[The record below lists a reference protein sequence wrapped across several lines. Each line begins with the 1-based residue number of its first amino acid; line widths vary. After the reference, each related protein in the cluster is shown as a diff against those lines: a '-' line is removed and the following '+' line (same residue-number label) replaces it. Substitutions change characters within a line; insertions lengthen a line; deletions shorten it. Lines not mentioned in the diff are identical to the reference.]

1 LPVNRYTDSWLGCF
15 CLRDTLNNKLSV
27 NRLTGSLGAEI
38 QGLPLVNLNS
48 EQVATIESLLHQHLV
63 LFFPQQFL
71 DIESHV
77 ALGSHFGPLDS
88 HPNLDNPFTKHEN
101 VFELAAS
108 HGGVADEWHSDIS
121 FSANPAKISILNMI
135 ECPEVGG
142 DTLWASTYAAYEA
155 LSAPLRELCEGLTA
169 LHDAS
174 PHGKPEIN
182 VIHPVVRIHPATKRK
197 ALFVNQHFTRRLV
210 EMSHEESNMLLDY
223 LVRWIAS
230 PKFTIRYRWH
240 KGTIAIWDNRCTQHF
255 VVSDFDEQ
263 RVIQRVTVMG
273 DKPEATAAP
282 RWQPYVRRENVGA
295 TSRYDQQLN
304 DALGIDIL
312 TLESN
317 RKKVK

>member
-1 LPVNRYTDSWLGCF
+1 MS
-15 CLRDTLNNKLSV
+15 NKLSV

-38 QGLPLVNLNS
+38 QGLPLVNMSS
-48 EQVATIESLLHQHLV
+48 EQISTIESLLHQHLV

-71 DIESHV
+71 DIEAHV
-77 ALGSHFGPLDS
+77 ALGNHFGPLES
-88 HPNLDNPFTKHEN
+88 HPNLDNPFTKHEK

-121 FSANPAKISILNMI
+121 FSANPSKISILNMI

-142 DTLWASTYAAYEA
+142 DTLWASTYAAYDA
-155 LSAPLRELCEGLTA
+155 LSVPLQELCENLTA
-169 LHDAS
+169 LHDAA

-182 VIHPVVRIHPATKRK
+182 AIHPVVRIHPVTQRK

-210 EMSHEESNMLLDY
+210 ELSHEESNMLLDY

-230 PKFTIRYRWH
+230 PRFAVRYRWH

-255 VVSDFDEQ
+255 VVSDFDQQ

-273 DKPEATAAP
+273 DKPEAAAAP
-282 RWQPYVRRENVGA
+282 RWQPYVRREIVGA

-304 DALGIDIL
+304 DTLGRDIL

-317 RKKVK
+317 RKK

>member
-1 LPVNRYTDSWLGCF
+1 LS
-15 CLRDTLNNKLSV
+15 NKLSV

-38 QGLPLVNLNS
+38 EGLRLVNLNS
-48 EQVATIESLLHQHLV
+48 EQIATIESLLHQHLV

-71 DIESHV
+71 DIEAHV

-88 HPNLDNPFTKHEN
+88 HPNLANPFTRHEK

-121 FSANPAKISILNMI
+121 FSANPSKISILNMI

-155 LSAPLRELCEGLTA
+155 LSEPLQELCESLTA
-169 LHDAS
+169 LHDAA

-182 VIHPVVRIHPATKRK
+182 TIHPVVRIHPVTKRK

-210 EMSHEESNMLLDY
+210 ELSHEESNMLLDY

-230 PKFTIRYRWH
+230 PKFTLRYRWH

-255 VVSDFDEQ
+255 VVSDFNQQ
-263 RVIQRVTVMG
+263 RIIQRVTVMG
-273 DKPEATAAP
+273 DKPEAAAAT
-282 RWQPYVRRENVGA
+282 RWQPYVRKENVGA
-295 TSRYDQQLN
+295 SSRYDQQLN
-304 DALGIDIL
+304 DTLGRQVL

-317 RKKVK
+317 RKK

>member
-1 LPVNRYTDSWLGCF
+1 MS
-15 CLRDTLNNKLSV
+15 NKLSV

-38 QGLPLVNLNS
+38 QGLPLVNMSS
-48 EQVATIESLLHQHLV
+48 EQIATIESLLHQHLV

-71 DIESHV
+71 DIEAHV
-77 ALGSHFGPLDS
+77 ALGNHFGPLES
-88 HPNLDNPFTKHEN
+88 HPNLDNPFTKHEK

-121 FSANPAKISILNMI
+121 FSANPSKISILNMI

-142 DTLWASTYAAYEA
+142 DTLWASTYAAYDA
-155 LSAPLRELCEGLTA
+155 LSVPLQELCENLTA
-169 LHDAS
+169 LHDAA

-182 VIHPVVRIHPATKRK
+182 TIHPVVRIHPVTQRK

-210 EMSHEESNMLLDY
+210 ELSHEESNMLLDY

-230 PKFTIRYRWH
+230 PRFAVRYRWH

-255 VVSDFDEQ
+255 VVSDFDQQ

-273 DKPEATAAP
+273 DKPEAAAAP
-282 RWQPYVRRENVGA
+282 RWQPYVRREIVGA

-304 DALGIDIL
+304 DTLGRDIL

-317 RKKVK
+317 RKK

>member
-1 LPVNRYTDSWLGCF
+1 MSS
-15 CLRDTLNNKLSV
+15 KLSV
-27 NRLTGSLGAEI
+27 KRLTGSLGAEI
-38 QGLPLVNLNS
+38 QGLPLVSLNS
-48 EQVATIESLLHQHLV
+48 KQIATIESLLHQHLV

-71 DIESHV
+71 DIEAHV
-77 ALGSHFGPLDS
+77 TLGSHFGPLDS
-88 HPNLDNPFTKHEN
+88 HPNLENPFTKHEK

-121 FSANPAKISILNMI
+121 FSANPSKISILNMI

-142 DTLWASTYAAYEA
+142 DTLWASTYAAYDA
-155 LSAPLRELCEGLTA
+155 LSAPLQELCESLTA
-169 LHDAS
+169 LHDAA

-182 VIHPVVRIHPATKRK
+182 TIHPVVRIHPVTKRK

-210 EMSHEESNMLLDY
+210 ELSHEESNMLLDY

-230 PKFTIRYRWH
+230 PRFTVRYRWH

-255 VVSDFDEQ
+255 VVSDFDQQ

-273 DKPEATAAP
+273 DKPEAAAAP
-282 RWQPYVRRENVGA
+282 RWQPYVRRENVSA
-295 TSRYDQQLN
+295 SSRYDQQLN
-304 DALGIDIL
+304 DALGRQTL

-317 RKKVK
+317 RKK

>member
-1 LPVNRYTDSWLGCF
+1 MS
-15 CLRDTLNNKLSV
+15 NKLSV

-38 QGLPLVNLNS
+38 EGLRLVNLNS
-48 EQVATIESLLHQHLV
+48 EQIATIESLLHQHLV

-71 DIESHV
+71 DIEAHV

-88 HPNLDNPFTKHEN
+88 HPNLDNPFTKHEK

-121 FSANPAKISILNMI
+121 FSANPSKISILNMI

-155 LSAPLRELCEGLTA
+155 LSEPLQELCESLTA
-169 LHDAS
+169 LHDAA

-182 VIHPVVRIHPATKRK
+182 TIHPVVRIHPVTKRK

-210 EMSHEESNMLLDY
+210 ELSHEESNMLLDY

-230 PKFTIRYRWH
+230 PKFTLRYRWH

-255 VVSDFDEQ
+255 VVSDFNQQ
-263 RVIQRVTVMG
+263 RIIQRVTVMG
-273 DKPEATAAP
+273 DKPEAAAAT
-282 RWQPYVRRENVGA
+282 RWQPYVRKENVGA
-295 TSRYDQQLN
+295 SSRYDQQLN
-304 DALGIDIL
+304 DTLGRQVL

-317 RKKVK
+317 RKK

>member
-1 LPVNRYTDSWLGCF
+1 MSNQ
-15 CLRDTLNNKLSV
+15 LSV
-27 NRLTGSLGAEI
+27 TRLTGSLGAEI
-38 QGLPLVNLNS
+38 QGLPLINLNS
-48 EQVATIESLLHQHLV
+48 EQVGTIESLLHQHLV

-71 DIESHV
+71 DIEAHV
-77 ALGSHFGPLDS
+77 SLGSHFGPLDS
-88 HPNLDNPFTKHEN
+88 HPNLDNPFTKHEKI
-101 VFELAAS
+101 FELAAS

-121 FSANPAKISILNMI
+121 FSANPSKISILNMI

-142 DTLWASTYAAYEA
+142 DTLWASTYAAYDA
-155 LSAPLRELCEGLTA
+155 LSAPLQELCESLTA
-169 LHDAS
+169 LHDAT

-182 VIHPVVRIHPATKRK
+182 TIHPVVRIHPVTKRK

-210 EMSHEESNMLLDY
+210 ELSHEESNMLLDY

-230 PKFTIRYRWH
+230 PRFTLRYRWH

-255 VVSDFDEQ
+255 VVSDFDQQ

-273 DKPEATAAP
+273 DKPETAVAP

-295 TSRYDQQLN
+295 SSRYDQQLN
-304 DALGIDIL
+304 DALGRDIL

-317 RKKVK
+317 RKK

>member
-1 LPVNRYTDSWLGCF
+1 
-15 CLRDTLNNKLSV
+15 V

-38 QGLPLVNLNS
+38 QGLPLVNISS
-48 EQVATIESLLHQHLV
+48 EQIATIESLLHQHLV
-63 LFFPQQFL
+63 LFFPQQSL
-71 DIESHV
+71 DIEAHV
-77 ALGSHFGPLDS
+77 ALGNHFGPLES
-88 HPNLDNPFTKHEN
+88 HPNLDNPFTKHEK

-121 FSANPAKISILNMI
+121 FSANPSKISILNMI

-142 DTLWASTYAAYEA
+142 DTLWASTYAAYDA
-155 LSAPLRELCEGLTA
+155 LSVPLQELCENLTA
-169 LHDAS
+169 LHDAA

-182 VIHPVVRIHPATKRK
+182 TIHPVVRIHPVTQRK

-210 EMSHEESNMLLDY
+210 ELSHEESNMLLDY

-230 PKFTIRYRWH
+230 PRFTVRYRWH

-255 VVSDFDEQ
+255 VVSDFDQQ

-273 DKPEATAAP
+273 DKPEAAAAP
-282 RWQPYVRRENVGA
+282 RWQPYVRREIVGA

-304 DALGIDIL
+304 DTLGRDIL

-317 RKKVK
+317 RKK

>member
-1 LPVNRYTDSWLGCF
+1 MRNE
-15 CLRDTLNNKLSV
+15 LSV
-27 NRLTGSLGAEI
+27 SRLTGSLGAEI
-38 QGLPLVNLNS
+38 HGLPLVNLNS
-48 EQVATIESLLHQHLV
+48 EQIATIESLLHQHLV

-71 DIESHV
+71 DIEAHV
-77 ALGSHFGPLDS
+77 ALGSLFGPLDS
-88 HPNLDNPFTKHEN
+88 HPNLDNPFTQHEK

-108 HGGVADEWHSDIS
+108 HGGLADEWHSDLS
-121 FSANPAKISILNMI
+121 FSANPSKISILNMI

-142 DTLWASTYAAYEA
+142 DTLWASTYAAYDA
-155 LSAPLRELCEGLTA
+155 LSAPLQELCESLTA
-169 LHDAS
+169 LHDAT

-182 VIHPVVRIHPATKRK
+182 TIHPVVRIHPVTKRK

-210 EMSHEESNMLLDY
+210 ELSHEESNMLLDY

-230 PKFTIRYRWH
+230 PRFTVRYRWH

-255 VVSDFDEQ
+255 VVSDFDQQ

-273 DKPEATAAP
+273 DKPEAAAEP

-295 TSRYDQQLN
+295 SSRYDQQLN
-304 DALGIDIL
+304 DALGRHVL

-317 RKKVK
+317 RKK

>member
-1 LPVNRYTDSWLGCF
+1 LSS
-15 CLRDTLNNKLSV
+15 KLSV
-27 NRLTGSLGAEI
+27 KRLAGSLGAQI

-48 EQVATIESLLHQHLV
+48 EQIATIESLLHQHLV

-71 DIESHV
+71 DIEAHV

-88 HPNLDNPFTKHEN
+88 HPNLDNPFTKHEK

-121 FSANPAKISILNMI
+121 FSANPSKISILNMI

-142 DTLWASTYAAYEA
+142 DTLWASTYAAYDA
-155 LSAPLRELCEGLTA
+155 LSAPLQELCESLTA
-169 LHDAS
+169 LHDAA

-182 VIHPVVRIHPATKRK
+182 TIHPVVRIHPVTKRK

-210 EMSHEESNMLLDY
+210 ELSHEESNMLLDY

-230 PKFTIRYRWH
+230 PRFTVRYRWH

-255 VVSDFDEQ
+255 VVSDFDQQ

-273 DKPEATAAP
+273 DKPEAAAAS

-295 TSRYDQQLN
+295 SSRYDQQLN
-304 DALGIDIL
+304 DTLGRHIL

-317 RKKVK
+317 RKK

>member
-1 LPVNRYTDSWLGCF
+1 MS
-15 CLRDTLNNKLSV
+15 NKLSV

-38 QGLPLVNLNS
+38 QGLPLVNMSS
-48 EQVATIESLLHQHLV
+48 EQISTIESLLHQHLV

-71 DIESHV
+71 DIEAHV
-77 ALGSHFGPLDS
+77 ALGNHFGPLES
-88 HPNLDNPFTKHEN
+88 HPNLDNPFTKHEK

-121 FSANPAKISILNMI
+121 FSANPSKISILNMI

-142 DTLWASTYAAYEA
+142 DTLWASTYAAYDA
-155 LSAPLRELCEGLTA
+155 LSVPLQELCENLTA
-169 LHDAS
+169 LHDAA

-182 VIHPVVRIHPATKRK
+182 TIHPVVRIHPVTQRK

-210 EMSHEESNMLLDY
+210 ELSHEESNMLLDY

-230 PKFTIRYRWH
+230 PRFAVRYRWH

-255 VVSDFDEQ
+255 VVSDFDQQ

-273 DKPEATAAP
+273 DKPEAAAAP
-282 RWQPYVRRENVGA
+282 RWQPYVRREIVGA

-304 DALGIDIL
+304 DTLGRDIL

-317 RKKVK
+317 RKK

>member
-1 LPVNRYTDSWLGCF
+1 MSSN
-15 CLRDTLNNKLSV
+15 LSV
-27 NRLTGSLGAEI
+27 KRLTGSLGAEI
-38 QGLPLVNLNS
+38 QDLPLVNLNR
-48 EQVATIESLLHQHLV
+48 EQIATIESLLHQHLV

-71 DIESHV
+71 DIEAHV

-88 HPNLDNPFTKHEN
+88 HPNLDNPFTKHEK

-121 FSANPAKISILNMI
+121 FSANPSKISILNMI

-142 DTLWASTYAAYEA
+142 DTLWASTYAAYDA
-155 LSAPLRELCEGLTA
+155 LSAPLQELCESLTA
-169 LHDAS
+169 LHDAT

-182 VIHPVVRIHPATKRK
+182 TIHPVVRIHPVTKRK

-210 EMSHEESNMLLDY
+210 ELSYEESNMLLDY

-230 PKFTIRYRWH
+230 PRFTVRYRWH

-255 VVSDFDEQ
+255 VVSDFDQQ

-273 DKPEATAAP
+273 DKPEAAVAP

-304 DALGIDIL
+304 DALGRHTL

-317 RKKVK
+317 RKK

>member
-1 LPVNRYTDSWLGCF
+1 MSS
-15 CLRDTLNNKLSV
+15 KLSV
-27 NRLTGSLGAEI
+27 KRLAGSLGAQI

-48 EQVATIESLLHQHLV
+48 EQIATIESLLHQHLV

-71 DIESHV
+71 DIEAHV

-88 HPNLDNPFTKHEN
+88 HPNLDNPFTKHEK

-121 FSANPAKISILNMI
+121 FSANPSKISILNMI

-142 DTLWASTYAAYEA
+142 DTLWASTYAAYDA
-155 LSAPLRELCEGLTA
+155 LSAPLQELCESLTA
-169 LHDAS
+169 LHDAA

-182 VIHPVVRIHPATKRK
+182 TIHPVVRIHPVTKRK

-210 EMSHEESNMLLDY
+210 ELSHEESNMLLDY

-230 PKFTIRYRWH
+230 PRFTVRYRWH

-255 VVSDFDEQ
+255 VVSDFDQQ

-273 DKPEATAAP
+273 DKPEAAAAS

-295 TSRYDQQLN
+295 SSRYDQQLN
-304 DALGIDIL
+304 DTLGRHIL

-317 RKKVK
+317 RKK

>member
-1 LPVNRYTDSWLGCF
+1 MS
-15 CLRDTLNNKLSV
+15 NKLSV

-38 QGLPLVNLNS
+38 EGLRLVNLNS
-48 EQVATIESLLHQHLV
+48 EQIATIESLLHQHLV

-71 DIESHV
+71 DIEAHV

-88 HPNLDNPFTKHEN
+88 HPNLDNPFTKHEK

-121 FSANPAKISILNMI
+121 FSANPSKISILNMI

-155 LSAPLRELCEGLTA
+155 LSEPLQELCASLTA
-169 LHDAS
+169 LHDAA

-182 VIHPVVRIHPATKRK
+182 TIHPVVRIHPVTKRK

-210 EMSHEESNMLLDY
+210 ELSHEESNMLLDY

-230 PKFTIRYRWH
+230 PKFTLRYRWH

-255 VVSDFDEQ
+255 VVSDFNQQ
-263 RVIQRVTVMG
+263 RIIQRVTVMG
-273 DKPEATAAP
+273 DKPEAAAAT
-282 RWQPYVRRENVGA
+282 RWQPYVRKENVGA
-295 TSRYDQQLN
+295 SSRYDQQLN
-304 DALGIDIL
+304 DTLGRQVL

-317 RKKVK
+317 RKK

>member
-1 LPVNRYTDSWLGCF
+1 MSS
-15 CLRDTLNNKLSV
+15 KLSV
-27 NRLTGSLGAEI
+27 KRLTGSLGAEI

-48 EQVATIESLLHQHLV
+48 GQIATIESLLHQHLV

-71 DIESHV
+71 DIEAHV

-88 HPNLDNPFTKHEN
+88 HPNLENPFTKHEK

-121 FSANPAKISILNMI
+121 FSANPSKISILNMI

-142 DTLWASTYAAYEA
+142 DTLWASTYAAYDA
-155 LSAPLRELCEGLTA
+155 LSAPLQELCESLTA
-169 LHDAS
+169 LHDAA

-182 VIHPVVRIHPATKRK
+182 TIHPVVRIHPVTKRK

-210 EMSHEESNMLLDY
+210 ELSHEESNMLLDY

-230 PKFTIRYRWH
+230 PRFTVRYRWH

-255 VVSDFDEQ
+255 VVSDFDQQ

-273 DKPEATAAP
+273 DKPEAAAAL

-295 TSRYDQQLN
+295 SSRYDQQLN
-304 DALGIDIL
+304 DALGRNTL

-317 RKKVK
+317 RKK

>member
-1 LPVNRYTDSWLGCF
+1 MS
-15 CLRDTLNNKLSV
+15 NKLSV
-27 NRLTGSLGAEI
+27 TRLTGSLGAEI
-38 QGLPLVNLNS
+38 QGLPLINLNS
-48 EQVATIESLLHQHLV
+48 EQVVTIESLLHQHLV

-71 DIESHV
+71 DIDAHV
-77 ALGSHFGPLDS
+77 SLGSHFGPLDS
-88 HPNLDNPFTKHEN
+88 HPNLDNPFTKHEK

-121 FSANPAKISILNMI
+121 FSANPSKISILNMI

-155 LSAPLRELCEGLTA
+155 LSAPLQELCEGLTA
-169 LHDAS
+169 LHDAT

-182 VIHPVVRIHPATKRK
+182 TIHPVVRIHPVTKRK

-210 EMSHEESNMLLDY
+210 ELSHEESNMLLDY

-230 PKFTIRYRWH
+230 PRFTVRYRWH

-255 VVSDFDEQ
+255 VVSDFDQQ

-273 DKPEATAAP
+273 DKPEAAAAP

-295 TSRYDQQLN
+295 SSRYDQQLN
-304 DALGIDIL
+304 DTLGRDIL

-317 RKKVK
+317 RKK